1 MKEKNTEETN
11 YESMENF
18 AEYLEYLSRITP
30 TTLPEWMD

>member
-1 MKEKNTEETN
+1 MKNDNSENLN
-11 YESMENF
+11 CESMDDF